1 MRKKVLVTLAVLLS
15 MYLLVNIPTIFS
27 IYKGYKEE
35 KQREEKA
42 LEILSISNNNELT
55 NEEKSAALKD
65 AYGFSDEKTYSN
77 GVVEFTFGSYPRNA
91 IVEIM
96 EYYNFNSFEAFTTY
110 EYFTSNL
117 TGERSRHN
125 AYGAKGYIETDL
137 ELIDIKYWDY
147 RFNPEKLSI
156 RLDLIS
162 PDANLYDYPYISKIL
177 YGLKIPNIEDK
188 LCWESGDTIL
198 NLDENVVDEFSK
210 YWKVRYSCKKSDVTD
225 NYIYTIDF
233 YKVSVR
239 SENIYGEYDCKKEKY
254 SYY

>member
-1 MRKKVLVTLAVLLS
+1 
-15 MYLLVNIPTIFS
+15 
-27 IYKGYKEE
+27 
-35 KQREEKA
+35 
-42 LEILSISNNNELT
+42 
-55 NEEKSAALKD
+55 
-65 AYGFSDEKTYSN
+65 
-77 GVVEFTFGSYPRNA
+77 
-91 IVEIM
+91 M

-188 LCWESGDTIL
+188 LYWESGDTIL

-210 YWKVRYSCKKSDVTD
+210 YFSEWLNTYFP
-225 NYIYTIDF
+225 YTRESLAQRVARETGLELVD
-233 YKVSVR
+233 
-239 SENIYGEYDCKKEKY
+239 D
-254 SYY
+254 